1 MRPINTAGMPRRR
14 PRNDFEE
21 YKSNHRSYEFIDI
34 SNNNLLEQGLK
45 ASLDGA
51 GLEEAKTESRAL
63 AGDELYEQVA
73 EQLPGLTNQARQTL
87 LLITGLD
94 DIINHERVSPA
105 SIKLSELLRLQ
116 SSLQNSLDKG
126 EDPIADDM
134 ESAFAFIEGYDT
146 SQIPGSVYRRVECE
160 IWRLQAEEMELEEMQ
175 RKEEEA
181 AIQES
186 IDMATIQ
193 ESFNQAT
200 LIPEL
205 NTNEESKTVGGGL
218 IPVPQTAEERRKAR
232 MAALDRLEQKMKAQT
247 LDL

>member
-1 MRPINTAGMPRRR
+1 MPRRR

-21 YKSNHRSYEFIDI
+21 YKSNRSNYEFVDI
-34 SNNNLLEQGLK
+34 SNNNLLEQGLM

-73 EQLPGLTNQARQTL
+73 EQLPSLTNQARQTL

-94 DIINHERVSPA
+94 DIVNHERVSPA

-116 SSLQNSLDKG
+116 SSLQSSLDKG
-126 EDPIADDM
+126 EDPVADDM

-146 SQIPGSVYRRVECE
+146 SRIPGSVYRRVEGE

-200 LIPEL
+200 LVADCSK
-205 NTNEESKTVGGGL
+205 EESKTVGGGL
-218 IPVPQTAEERRKAR
+218 IPVPQTAEEKRKAR